1 MSRMAIISVDG
12 HVTGSFD
19 QFRDYVDAK
28 HLDAYDSWVKSLESV
43 GLTTLGNMKF
53 DADPAMQWDS
63 AMRLR
68 DVESV
73 GVVAEVLF
81 PNGLPF
87 QTNAFID
94 VGDVEEDYGSVA
106 RHVYNRWL
114 ADFCAEVPGRRAGQ
128 ALVSFDDVDRA
139 VKDVHWAKEHGLGG
153 IMMPPLVHGSKYWFD
168 PELDPIWAA
177 VQEVGLPL
185 SQHGGTGAPMY
196 TPPGFASLITL
207 SIEHAFFSGRSLWQM
222 ILGGVFDRFP
232 DLHLAFVETE
242 VDWIGPMIRKLD
254 ARMALVDSWT
264 AFASVM
270 GRKNPL
276 DRKPS
281 EYWGSNI
288 WAGISPFSLE
298 QAPVDQV
305 VGEVGGPAD
314 RPFCFGTER
323 SMFGVD
329 YPHFEAI
336 WPDTNTAVAAL
347 VGDPA
352 VSEADARKVLYENA
366 AALYGF
372 DLDALEPDMER
383 VGFTVD
389 DVLSPVPA

>member
-12 HVTGSFD
+12 HVTGSFE
-19 QFRDYVDAK
+19 QFREYVEAQD
-28 HLDAYDSWVKSLESV
+28 LDAYDAWVDSLHGI
-43 GLTTLGNMKF
+43 GLTTLGNMKI

-63 AMRLR
+63 SMRLR
-68 DVESV
+68 DMEQA

-87 QTNAFID
+87 QTSAFVDAGD
-94 VGDVEEDYGSVA
+94 VGKRYA
-106 RHVYNRWL
+106 RHAREIYNRWL

-128 ALVSFDDVDRA
+128 GLVSFDDVDQA
-139 VKDVHWAKEHGLGG
+139 VRDVHWCKEHGLGG
-153 IMMPPLVHGSKYWFD
+153 IMMPGLVPGSRYWFD

-177 VQEVGLPL
+177 VQDVGLPL
-185 SQHGGTGAPMY
+185 SQHGGSGAPSY
-196 TPPGFASLITL
+196 EPRGFAALITL
-207 SIEHAFFSGRSLWQM
+207 SVESAFFSGRSLWQM

-242 VDWIGPMIRKLD
+242 VDWIGPIIRKLD
-254 ARMALVDSWT
+254 DRMALVDRWT

-276 DRKPS
+276 ERKPS
-281 EYWGSNI
+281 EYWGTNI
-288 WAGISPFSLE
+288 WAGISPFSIA
-298 QAPVDQV
+298 QASIQQV
-305 VGEVGGPAD
+305 VGEVGGPSD

-323 SMFGVD
+323 TMFGVD
-329 YPHFEAI
+329 YPHFESI
-336 WPDTNTAVAAL
+336 WPETNAAVASL
-347 VGDPA
+347 VGDPT
-352 VSEADARKVLYENA
+352 VTDADARKVLYENA

-372 DLDALEPDMER
+372 DLDALQPDLER

-389 DVLSPVPA
+389 DVLSPAAA